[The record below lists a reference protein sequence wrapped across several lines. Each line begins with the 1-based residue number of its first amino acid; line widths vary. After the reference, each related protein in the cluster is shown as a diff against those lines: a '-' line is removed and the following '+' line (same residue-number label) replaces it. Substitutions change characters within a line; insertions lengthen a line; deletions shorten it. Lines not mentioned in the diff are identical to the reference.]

1 MSNLFRADKKSSGGG
16 GATALTITTQP
27 TKTTYAQYDPLDLT
41 GIVVTATFE
50 GGITANVT
58 SAITSSPA
66 NGAPLGTSGTQAVTI
81 SYGGATTTL
90 NVTVVAMTAIS
101 VTTMPTKTTYQPD
114 EQLDLTGIV
123 VTGTAGALSSV
134 VTSGCT
140 FNPADG
146 TTLTTEG
153 TIPVTVTYHGLTTSF
168 NVTCLA
174 NILEPMTWAQIQTA
188 IRNGTLPQSAVGQT
202 KSFSFEGYTYH
213 MQLASINDGTGSA
226 GTYYPNHT
234 ADFISVELLND
245 MHVMNSTATN
255 VGGWNDCAMRTY
267 LNSTIY
273 PALPSDLRA
282 VIIDKTHMRT
292 AGNQSTSLVSA
303 SDKLWLPTTY
313 EMFGENSQSYLDDAD
328 HNIYYSIF
336 PDNTSR
342 IKYRL
347 ADPTTALR
355 WWLSSPNVVYSIYF
369 ALVNGGG
376 GRDDYGVANISLGV
390 AIGLRI
396 G

>member
-1 MSNLFRADKKSSGGG
+1 MGNLYPCNKKSSGGSSG
-16 GATALTITTQP
+16 VTIAITTSA
-27 TKTTYAQYDPLDLT
+27 TKTAYAQYDTLDLS
-41 GIVVTATFE
+41 GMVVTATYP
-50 GGITANVT
+50 GGTTADVT

-66 NGAPLGTSGTQAVTI
+66 NGATLSSTGTQLVTI
-81 SYGGATTTL
+81 TYNDS
-90 NVTVVAMTAIS
+90 TVAFNITVEAMTSIS

-168 NVTCLA
+168 NVTCTA
-174 NILEPMTWAQIQTA
+174 SILEPMTWAQIQTA

-245 MHVMNSTATN
+245 THNMNSTDTN

-292 AGNQSTSLVSA
+292 AGNKSTSLVSA
-303 SDKLWLPTTY
+303 SDKLWLPTYY
-313 EMFGENSQSYLDDAD
+313 EMFGQNSQYYLDDAD
-328 HNIYYSIF
+328 HNIHYSIF
-336 PDNTSR
+336 PDSRSR

-347 ADPTTALR
+347 ATPTTAQF
-355 WWLSSPNVVYSIYF
+355 WWLSSPFANNSSSF
-369 ALVNGGG
+369 ALVRSYG
-376 GRDDYGVANISLGV
+376 DDGSINASTSYGV